1 KAEERNV
8 ALYDRLLSKVKAY
21 PDLTLVFTNLRR
33 ASQENHLPAFKA
45 AVENGGRLDNF
56 KGGGGPGQGRGRGT
70 KSASSLPN
78 APASAPATV
87 VIDADNFM
95 QSFGS
100 AGAEEQSRVGKAAQ
114 AIRVENYPAA
124 VVILQKLL
132 TEGHLTPQQKELV
145 AGTMKEL
152 QKSKPTKP

>member
-33 ASQENHLPAFKA
+33 ASQENHLTAFKA
-45 AVENGGRLDNF
+45 AVENGGRLDNY
-56 KGGGGPGQGRGRGT
+56 KGVSGPGRGRGA

-78 APASAPATV
+78 APAPAPATV
-87 VIDADNFM
+87 VVNADNFM
-95 QSFGS
+95 QSFGA

-114 AIRVENYPAA
+114 AIRVENYGAA

-132 TEGHLTPQQKELV
+132 AEGHLTPQQKELV
-145 AGTMKEL
+145 AGMVKEL
-152 QKSKPTKP
+152 QSRPTKP